1 MKRMLPLA
9 AASALLA
16 PFDALAT
23 HPLVSDDTGTQGN
36 ANGQF
41 EFNAEETSKQEEN
54 GRHQLW
60 NATLT
65 RGFGERVDLY
75 VNVPYT
81 HLQTRS
87 DEHGAGLGDVEVGM
101 KWRFAEHGPLSVALK
116 PKLTMPTGNDRR
128 GLGTGRAGAGA
139 TLLAQLDVARFSFL
153 ANAGITYQPNR
164 QGDLTSIWA
173 VSGAAIYK
181 ATDKLQIVADIGT
194 SRNTES
200 GAGANP
206 AFAIA
211 GAIYSPKPWLD
222 LDIGYRRGLNDQT
235 YDHSVMG
242 GVTVR
247 W

>member
-1 MKRMLPLA
+1 MLPLA

-36 ANGQF
+36 ANWQF

-65 RGFGERVDLY
+65 RGFGEHADLY

-81 HLQTRS
+81 HLQTRT
-87 DEHGAGLGDVEVGM
+87 DENGAGAGDVEIGM
-101 KWRFAEHGPLSVALK
+101 KWRFVERGPLSIALK
-116 PKLTMPTGNDRR
+116 PKLTTPTGNDRR
-128 GLGTGRAGAGA
+128 GLGTGRMGAGA

-153 ANAGITYQPNR
+153 ANAGMTYQPNR

-181 ATDKLQIVADIGT
+181 ATDKLQIVADIDT
-194 SRNTES
+194 SRNTAS
-200 GAGANP
+200 GPSANP
-206 AFAIA
+206 AFVIA

-222 LDIGYRRGLNDQT
+222 LDIGYRRGLNNQT